1 MAIYWVDS
9 RVREERVSTCRG
21 LDSDMRHG
29 EFRYVSGRSFPR
41 VIPAGGRS
49 CGVVA
54 MMMKDFCLESEGD
67 VCIRST
73 ARVGKMDVLL
83 GIKSFHIT
91 HLYNL

>member
-1 MAIYWVDS
+1 MCQWK
-9 RVREERVSTCRG
+9 
-21 LDSDMRHG
+21 
-29 EFRYVSGRSFPR
+29 GRSFPR

-73 ARVGKMDVLL
+73 ARVGKMDMLL
-83 GIKSFHIT
+83 GTKSFHIT